1 MKWLGQPAQGAY
13 QTAASSGLPSAPNQL
28 TQPAVKKEAA
38 SDPTYKV
45 FADQL
50 NTGQSRPTIPA
61 YAAISQ
67 ALSTQIYAALRGTVT
82 PEAAL
87 KNAADAGNKALK
99 GGS

>member
-1 MKWLGQPAQGAY
+1 M
-13 QTAASSGLPSAPNQL
+13 
-28 TQPAVKKEAA
+28 KKEAA

-50 NTGQSRPTIPA
+50 NTGQSRPTIPS

>member
-1 MKWLGQPAQGAY
+1 
-13 QTAASSGLPSAPNQL
+13 L

-50 NTGQSRPTIPA
+50 KTGQSRPTIPA

-67 ALSTQIYAALRGTVT
+67 SLSTQIYAALRGKIS
-82 PEAAL
+82 PENAL
-87 KNAADAGNKALK
+87 KKAADEGNKALK
-99 GGS
+99 ANS